1 MTTIMAKTTTTI
13 YCSFCGDTLLEV
25 PSGVVIERA
34 FCRRACHSSFKSGL
48 NTKGTS
54 RSKIEK
60 YLEKRLT
67 SRYPNLGFLF
77 NCRSVIGLELDIYIP
92 SLQLAFEING
102 VFHYLPIYGHE
113 KLAATKD
120 NDRSKR
126 ERCRRRLIDLHV
138 IDISSEKAFSAL
150 ASKKY
155 YDFIV
160 SKIEEKLDRK

>member
-1 MTTIMAKTTTTI
+1 MSKTPLVKV
-13 YCSFCGDTLLEV
+13 YCSFCGENLFETPL
-25 PSGVVIERA
+25 GVIVERA
-34 FCRRACHSSFKSGL
+34 FCSRSCCTSFKSGL
-48 NTKGTS
+48 ETRGTT

-60 YLEKRLT
+60 YMEKRLS
-67 SRYPNLGFLF
+67 SRYPDLGFLF

-113 KLAATKD
+113 KLATTKD
-120 NDRSKR
+120 NDKSKK

-150 ASKKY
+150 SSKKY

-160 SKIEEKLDRK
+160 SKIDEKLDKK